1 MVIIPTEK
9 RFDWNHAPIVLFIV
23 VLINVMIY
31 FGYQF
36 GDDFKQMGSIETYKA
51 NDFLKEE
58 WPIFQEYLKKTKQTE
73 RLEKNNKLHT
83 TMVAFQKSQENE
95 GNYQTD
101 YDYQEEEEFY
111 EEAAGF
117 QAEFEL
123 IYNIVADMDFYEYL
137 EKNAYNLFYL
147 SFIEKWAHIRAEI
160 NEEIKSISYLA
171 YGLIPDKMSVVTLFT
186 HQFLHGSVMH
196 LLGNMFFLIICG
208 FAVEAAIGHLK
219 FLAFYLISGLSGG
232 LLFSLLDLSSTTP
245 LVGASGAISGVMAMY
260 LGVFR
265 FKKIEFFYWFFIF
278 VGYFRAPALLILPF
292 YVGKELFQFFNDT
305 GSNVAFMAHAGG
317 FVAGAILM
325 VLAYFFNPKMFNEE
339 YIEEDQDVPK
349 VQKDLANVYDDI
361 SKSRF
366 QKALRSL
373 NDVIA
378 ENGAKFEWQLLRYH
392 LLTMQND
399 QGSHQAMIDLFKMNK
414 LKQHELN
421 KLEKIWKEQV
431 SDQTQFANEDLFAF
445 AWNMANGSNYLTAEY
460 LFELLQD
467 RQHKIDELGQLAK
480 KLSFTFG
487 RINNDDKKL
496 HYEKIAVK
504 LL

>member
-9 RFDWNHAPIVLFIV
+9 RFDWNHAPIVLFVV
-23 VLINVMIY
+23 VLVNVMIY

-36 GDDFKQMGSIETYKA
+36 GDDFKQMGAMEAYKSEG
-51 NDFLKEE
+51 FLTEE
-58 WPIFQEYLKKTKQTE
+58 WPVFEEYLKNTKQTE
-73 RLEKNNKLHT
+73 RLESNQKLYT
-83 TMVAFQKSQENE
+83 TMKDFQASQGSE
-95 GNYQTD
+95 D
-101 YDYQEEEEFY
+101 RYDFDFNNEEEFY
-111 EEAAGF
+111 EEVEGI
-117 QAEFEL
+117 QAEFTL
-123 IYNIVADMDFYEYL
+123 IYNIVADIDFYDYL
-137 EKNAYNLFYL
+137 EKNAYDLFYL
-147 SFIEKWAHIRAEI
+147 SFIEKWAISRSQIH
-160 NEEIKSISYLA
+160 EEIKSISYLA
-171 YGLIPDKMSVVTLFT
+171 YGLIPNRMSAVTLFT

-219 FLAFYLISGLSGG
+219 FLIFYLVSGLTGG
-232 LLFSLLDLSSTTP
+232 LLFSLMDLASTGP

-265 FKKIEFFYWFFIF
+265 FKKIEFFYWFFVF

-292 YVGKELFQFFNDT
+292 YIGKELYEFFNDA

-317 FVAGAILM
+317 FIAGSLLM
-325 VLAYFFNPKMFNEE
+325 ALAYIFNPKMLNEQ

-349 VQKDLANVYDDI
+349 VQQDLARVYDDI

-366 QKALRSL
+366 QTALNNL
-373 NDVIA
+373 NDIIA
-378 ENGAKFEWQLLRYH
+378 VNGSKFEWKLLRFH
-392 LLTMQND
+392 LLKMQKD
-399 QGSHQAMIDLFKMNK
+399 KGSHQAMVDLFKMNK

-421 KLEKIWKEQV
+421 RVEKIWNEDV
-431 SDQTQFANEDLFAF
+431 LDHSQFKNEDLYAF
-445 AWNMANGSNYLTAEY
+445 AWNMANGSNYLTAES
-460 LFELLQD
+460 LFELLQE
-467 RQHKIDELGQLAK
+467 RQHNSDALGQLAK